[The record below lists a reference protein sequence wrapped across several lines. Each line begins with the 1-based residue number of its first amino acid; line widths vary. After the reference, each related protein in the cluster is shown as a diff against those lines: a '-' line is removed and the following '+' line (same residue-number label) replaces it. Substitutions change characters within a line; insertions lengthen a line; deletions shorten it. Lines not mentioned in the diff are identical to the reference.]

1 MSANVLN
8 SWKEIASYVGR
19 GVRTVQRWEQELG
32 FPVRRP
38 RGKQRSAVI
47 AIKSEI
53 DSWLQTSHGDAA
65 PSKDEIPPWTP
76 MRISKPLFENATTL
90 TPCYSSLK
98 RELKRAIAIDSAL
111 KATCESHTAQTLK
124 TDALRNE
131 LRLRLD
137 SLRKEIRR
145 ARALAKTLHTSTAN
159 GNGNGA
165 SLNPG
170 LVQNRKLL
178 LSGGGIS
185 ESVPGAI
192 NDRA

>member
-53 DSWLQTSHGDAA
+53 DSWLRTSHGDAM
-65 PSKDEIPPWTP
+65 PGREDNLTWTR
-76 MRISKPLFENATTL
+76 MRNSKPLSADPTTL
-90 TPCYSSLK
+90 TSCHSSLK
-98 RELKRAIAIDSAL
+98 RELKRTNAIDSAL
-111 KATCESHTAQTLK
+111 KASCESHIAQRLK
-124 TDALRNE
+124 TNALRSE

-137 SLRKEIRR
+137 SLREEIRR
-145 ARALAKTLHTSTAN
+145 ARTLAKALHTSPAN

-170 LVQNRKLL
+170 LVQNRKLP
-178 LSGGGIS
+178 LSGGYFGVS
-185 ESVPGAI
+185 SW
-192 NDRA
+192 RYQ